1 MSYFYFQFFQESE
14 TSDRSSRRKENIRSG
29 NTSTESLSVMESAT
43 QGPFL
48 HPTHTQIQTDHRPNS
63 NTSPRLVESQ
73 NENEDEVTHNHEGN
87 SSQLSS
93 LEMTL
98 GNRLEMVASHSDIK
112 EALNALISW
121 TDLKLQNTDS
131 QGDTQFQ
138 YSSLFRRSFSFICSF
153 LHRATFLISYLPFI
167 FLLTHFCTIPLS
179 HSFTLFSLPCFLPYQ
194 CFYFHTYFFTFIGV
208 LSSYFFLSRCIS
220 L

>member
-1 MSYFYFQFFQESE
+1 
-14 TSDRSSRRKENIRSG
+14 
-29 NTSTESLSVMESAT
+29 MESAT

-73 NENEDEVTHNHEGN
+73 NENEDDVTHNQGGN

-179 HSFTLFSLPCFLPYQ
+179 H
-194 CFYFHTYFFTFIGV
+194 FFTSV
-208 LSSYFFLSRCIS
+208 LSPLPMFLFPHFFLYFYRGVVVIFLFIS
-220 L
+220 MYLFITIYNILF

>member
-1 MSYFYFQFFQESE
+1 
-14 TSDRSSRRKENIRSG
+14 
-29 NTSTESLSVMESAT
+29 MESAT

-63 NTSPRLVESQ
+63 NISPRLVESQ

-131 QGDTQFQ
+131 QGDSQFQ
-138 YSSLFRRSFSFICSF
+138 YSSFSPFICSF
-153 LHRATFLISYLPFI
+153 LHRATFLITDLPFI

-179 HSFTLFSLPCFLPYQ
+179 H
-194 CFYFHTYFFTFIGV
+194 FFTSV
-208 LSSYFFLSRCIS
+208 LAPFPMFLFPHFFLHFHRGVVVIFLFIS
-220 L
+220 MYLFMPIYNILF

>member
-1 MSYFYFQFFQESE
+1 
-14 TSDRSSRRKENIRSG
+14 
-29 NTSTESLSVMESAT
+29 MESAT

-63 NTSPRLVESQ
+63 NISPRLVESQ

-121 TDLKLQNTDS
+121 TDLKLQNADS
-131 QGDTQFQ
+131 QGDSQFQ
-138 YSSLFRRSFSFICSF
+138 YSSFSPFICSF
-153 LHRATFLISYLPFI
+153 LHRATFLITDLPFI
-167 FLLTHFCTIPLS
+167 FFSPIFVLSRFLT
-179 HSFTLFSLPCFLPYQ
+179 FSLPCLLPFQ
-194 CFYFHTYFFTFIGV
+194 CSYFRTSFFTFIGV

-220 L
+220 LCPFIIFYFRLF